1 MDNSNERLIDVV
13 SASLSNI
20 TTGIVLIII
29 TVLVYLD
36 MFSLLRNPLF
46 TGSLALVFFIISY
59 VSMESEKN
67 QQSGSVFLN
76 LDLNGI
82 IAGLSLLAVSIL
94 AVVGHFEVVR
104 HFLFPLIPGVVLM
117 TFAFGRAFIKT
128 SDPNIGIIRT
138 DPCTILGGQILIL
151 YSILLYM
158 GLASIT
164 WSPIF
169 PLLVA
174 GALYTTLFMEVL
186 PHLATRSQ
194 DIHQVAV
201 WMAEIEDKAYN
212 LKREFESIK
221 LNRGDLD
228 IEASLERLNTIQK
241 AVSQL
246 KELSGSIMLGEVAQ
260 PALEIQKVVPTQHV
274 VTKPTKT
281 EWNMPDENTL
291 DVAIESH
298 ELESLVQPRTT
309 EEMFYESIQKEIDV
323 HGLRSIIKE
332 AKEMRESMY
341 AQRKIIEDI

>member
-1 MDNSNERLIDVV
+1 MDNSNERIIDVV

-20 TTGIVLIII
+20 TAGIVLIII
-29 TVLVYLD
+29 TVFVYLD

-46 TGSLALVFFIISY
+46 TGSLVLVFFITSY

-67 QQSGSVFLN
+67 QQSKSSLLN

-82 IAGLSLLAVSIL
+82 IAALTLLAVLIL
-94 AVVGHFEVVR
+94 GAVGHFEVVH

-117 TFAFGRAFIKT
+117 AFAFGRAFLKA
-128 SDPNIGIIRT
+128 SDLNIVITRT
-138 DPCTILGGQILIL
+138 DPCTILGGQILIV

-174 GALYTTLFMEVL
+174 GALYTAIFMEVL
-186 PHLATRSQ
+186 PYLATSSQ
-194 DIHQVAV
+194 NIHNITV
-201 WMAEIEDKAYN
+201 WMAEIEEKTYN
-212 LKREFESIK
+212 LKHELKSSK
-221 LNRGDLD
+221 LNRNDLD
-228 IEASLERLNTIQK
+228 IDASLERLNTIQK

-260 PALEIQKVVPTQHV
+260 PAFEIQKVVPNQHV

-281 EWNMPDENTL
+281 GWNMSNENTL
-291 DVAIESH
+291 DVEIESN

-323 HGLRSIIKE
+323 HGLGSIIKE

-341 AQRKIIEDI
+341 AQRKILEDI

>member
-20 TTGIVLIII
+20 TAGIVLIIF

-46 TGSLALVFFIISY
+46 TGFLGLVFFITSY

-67 QQSGSVFLN
+67 QHSGSALLN

-82 IAGLSLLAVSIL
+82 IAGVSLLAVSI
-94 AVVGHFEVVR
+94 AGAAGHFEVVR
-104 HFLFPLIPGVVLM
+104 NFLFPLIPGVILM
-117 TFAFGRAFIKT
+117 TAAFARSFIKA
-128 SDPNIGIIRT
+128 SYPNLPITRT

-158 GLASIT
+158 GLASFT
-164 WSPIF
+164 WSPLF

-186 PHLATRSQ
+186 PHLANSSQ
-194 DIHQVAV
+194 DIHNVAV
-201 WMAEIEDKAYN
+201 WMAEIEEKAYN
-212 LKREFESIK
+212 LRREFEYIK
-221 LNRGDLD
+221 LNSGDLD
-228 IEASLERLNTIQK
+228 IDASLERLNIIQK
-241 AVSQL
+241 AVAQL

-260 PALEIQKVVPTQHV
+260 PALEIQRAIPIQHV

-281 EWNMPDENTL
+281 GWNMNPESMQA
-291 DVAIESH
+291 VEIESH

-309 EEMFYESIQKEIDV
+309 EELFYESIQKEIDV

-341 AQRKIIEDI
+341 AQRKTLEDI

>member
-1 MDNSNERLIDVV
+1 MDNSNEKLIDVV

-20 TTGIVLIII
+20 TAGIVLIII

-46 TGSLALVFFIISY
+46 TGSLALVFFITSY

-67 QQSGSVFLN
+67 QHSGSSLLN

-82 IAGLSLLAVSIL
+82 IAGLTLLAVSIL
-94 AVVGHFEVVR
+94 GAVGHFEVVR
-104 HFLFPLIPGVVLM
+104 HFLFPLIPGVVLIG
-117 TFAFGRAFIKT
+117 FAFGRAFIKT
-128 SDPNIGIIRT
+128 SDSNIGITRT
-138 DPCTILGGQILIL
+138 DPCTILGGQILII

-164 WSPIF
+164 WSPMF

-186 PHLATRSQ
+186 PHLATSSQ
-194 DIHQVAV
+194 NIHNVTV
-201 WMAEIEDKAYN
+201 WMAEIEEKAYN
-212 LKREFESIK
+212 LRREFESIK
-221 LNRGDLD
+221 LDRGDLD
-228 IEASLERLNTIQK
+228 IDASLERLNTIQK
-241 AVSQL
+241 AVGQL
-246 KELSGSIMLGEVAQ
+246 KELSGSIIQGKVAQ
-260 PALEIQKVVPTQHV
+260 PALEIQKVVPNQHV

-281 EWNMPDENTL
+281 GWNMPSENTL
-291 DVAIESH
+291 DVEIESH

-332 AKEMRESMY
+332 AKEIRESMY
-341 AQRKIIEDI
+341 AQRKTLEDI

>member
-20 TTGIVLIII
+20 TAGIVLIII

-46 TGSLALVFFIISY
+46 TGSLALVFFITSY
-59 VSMESEKN
+59 VSMESEKT
-67 QQSGSVFLN
+67 QQSGSSFLN
-76 LDLNGI
+76 LDINGI
-82 IAGLSLLAVSIL
+82 IAGLTLLAVSIL
-94 AVVGHFEVVR
+94 AAVGHFEVVR

-117 TFAFGRAFIKT
+117 AFAFGRAFIKT
-128 SDPNIGIIRT
+128 SDLNIGIKRT

-164 WSPIF
+164 WSPMF

-186 PHLATRSQ
+186 PHLATSSQ
-194 DIHQVAV
+194 DIHNVAV
-201 WMAEIEDKAYN
+201 WMAEIEEKAYN
-212 LKREFESIK
+212 LRREFESIK
-221 LNRGDLD
+221 LDRGDLD
-228 IEASLERLNTIQK
+228 IDASIERLNTIQK
-241 AVSQL
+241 AVGQL

-281 EWNMPDENTL
+281 GWNMPSENTL
-291 DVAIESH
+291 DVEIESDD
-298 ELESLVQPRTT
+298 LESLVQPRTT

-341 AQRKIIEDI
+341 AQRKTLEDI